1 MKQQTAEI
9 ICVGTELLMG
19 NTVNT
24 NAAFLGQQLAEL
36 GLNLYHQTVVGDNPE
51 RLEEA
56 LEQALSRSDI
66 VITTG
71 GLGPTYDDL
80 TKETI
85 AKCVGVPLRMHP
97 ESLENIREYFARQGR
112 ECTPN
117 NEKQAMLPEG
127 CVVFPNRN
135 GTAPGCAI
143 SRADG
148 KMVMMFPGP
157 PREMK
162 PMFLENAV
170 ELLRGQSD
178 THLVSRCLYFWGI
191 GESALEYRLHDMME
205 KQTNPTVAPYCKT
218 GEVMLR
224 VTAAVRDGEDAE
236 PLLAPTIDAIRREAG
251 EYLYGIDVDNLET
264 ALVRALRE
272 KHRTA
277 AAAESCTGGLV
288 AKRITDISGASAVFH
303 CGVVAYSNEIKE
315 KVLGVS
321 ARTLAEH
328 TAVSAETAAEM
339 AAGIR
344 RLSGADIGIATT
356 GNAGPEPSEGK
367 PVGLV
372 YIAVDSESY
381 REVLELNINRRDE
394 NIRALVRELAAGNAL
409 RLALKAAQASE

>member
-1 MKQQTAEI
+1 
-9 ICVGTELLMG
+9 
-19 NTVNT
+19 
-24 NAAFLGQQLAEL
+24 
-36 GLNLYHQTVVGDNPE
+36 
-51 RLEEA
+51 
-56 LEQALSRSDI
+56 
-66 VITTG
+66 
-71 GLGPTYDDL
+71 
-80 TKETI
+80 
-85 AKCVGVPLRMHP
+85 
-97 ESLENIREYFARQGR
+97 
-112 ECTPN
+112 
-117 NEKQAMLPEG
+117 
-127 CVVFPNRN
+127 
-135 GTAPGCAI
+135 
-143 SRADG
+143 
-148 KMVMMFPGP
+148 
-157 PREMK
+157 
-162 PMFLENAV
+162 
-170 ELLRGQSD
+170 
-178 THLVSRCLYFWGI
+178 
-191 GESALEYRLHDMME
+191 
-205 KQTNPTVAPYCKT
+205 
-218 GEVMLR
+218 MLR